1 MKQTKLWLA
10 TIAAL
15 LCSLTASAHDFEVGG
30 IYYKITSSA
39 DLTVEVTY
47 RGSYYNSYSNEYS
60 GAVTLP
66 STVTYN
72 SKTYSVTSI
81 GSSVFCGCSSLTA
94 INIPESVTSIG
105 SGTFW
110 ECSSLKEVIIED
122 GNTTLSLGCNEYDS
136 ELTGQGLFYDCPL
149 ERVYLGRNLS
159 YNTET
164 HCGYSPFY
172 NRRKLTSVTIGD
184 NVTSIGAL
192 AFYQC
197 SSLTYIAIGES
208 VTSIGEDAFREC
220 SSLASIAIPESVTS
234 IGSYAFWYC
243 SSLASITFAENSQL
257 TSIGGSAFDDTPW
270 YSNLPDGVVYISN
283 VLYEYRGAMSENTSI
298 TIPESVTSIGGGA
311 FAGCSNL
318 VSITI
323 PESVTK
329 IGVRAFYGCSSLTYI
344 TIPEGVT
351 SIGGSTFDGCSSLTS
366 ITIPEGVTSIGGS
379 TFDGC
384 SSLVSITFAGNSQ
397 LTSIGSSAF
406 CNCSSLTS
414 ITIPESVTK
423 IGNYAFEGCTSLK
436 EVIIED
442 GSTTLSLGYQLWGYT
457 LYGGY
462 YTGQGL
468 FYDCPLEKVY
478 LGRNLRYEADY
489 RYGYSPFYNKD
500 ALTNVVISNDVTE
513 IGEYAFYRCDNLHSV
528 TIGSGVR
535 SIGDDAFSTPKK
547 VIWLTNT
554 RPTGYA
560 KAEGSI
566 NYVIANYQYTSFE
579 NMKVYPYLSS
589 MFEVEGVK
597 YVPVSPT
604 ERTCDAIDCAYNS
617 TAAAINVSETVSF
630 KGDDMTVKEVMPF
643 TFYGNKHIKEVSV
656 SHKGNVGNY
665 AFYDCGGITDV
676 VASNQGSIG
685 SHAFSGCCSISSLAI
700 LEGVTSIGT
709 CTFFACSNFTS
720 LDIPETVTSIGNSAF
735 SACRGITSIT
745 IPESVTSIVDN
756 SFIDCSNVEDLI
768 VKGSA
773 MPYVPSDKLKLIMLY
788 SPAPLKSKGF
798 SPTVYQNCML
808 YVPQQGLARYQV
820 VEPWIYFW
828 NIAALESSDVAPAEV
843 TDDDSVPII
852 YDLRGQRVDVPTKGV
867 YIIDGRKVVV
877 K

>member
-329 IGVRAFYGCSSLTYI
+329 IGVRAFY
-344 TIPEGVT
+344 
-351 SIGGSTFDGCSSLTS
+351 GCSSLTS